1 MGTHKRKST
10 FNKLA
15 EERKRKVDKELEIQF
30 KKPILHKAIN
40 SKEVYIPL
48 DTEKLWG

>member
-1 MGTHKRKST
+1 MGTHKTKST

-15 EERKRKVDKELEIQF
+15 EERKRKVEEELENQF

-48 DTEKLWG
+48 DTERLWG